1 MFSEIFYLNICKHV
15 YARSRLQCK
24 VSLFD
29 AGARVRDVAA
39 TPTPSR
45 FGAPEPLVPLVDGR
59 AGGPEASQR
68 PLPPPTPQARQA
80 RQLFKS
86 VFFSGFSFEMIY
98 ARIAKKSAPE
108 KVLSSGRSSA
118 GARPSSSARRIYDL
132 LKEVSTFLL
141 LSICSVTFL

>member
-1 MFSEIFYLNICKHV
+1 M
-15 YARSRLQCK
+15 
-24 VSLFD
+24 
-29 AGARVRDVAA
+29 
-39 TPTPSR
+39 
-45 FGAPEPLVPLVDGR
+45 PLVDGR

-80 RQLFKS
+80 RQLFKRLS

-118 GARPSSSARRIYDL
+118 GARP
-132 LKEVSTFLL
+132 T
-141 LSICSVTFL
+141 SVITAQI

>member
-45 FGAPEPLVPLVDGR
+45 FGAPALGAPALERAFAVGPSRSGAHIVAWLSALLEPR
-59 AGGPEASQR
+59 
-68 PLPPPTPQARQA
+68 
-80 RQLFKS
+80 
-86 VFFSGFSFEMIY
+86 Y
-98 ARIAKKSAPE
+98 
-108 KVLSSGRSSA
+108 SGRFIKFI
-118 GARPSSSARRIYDL
+118 GVL
-132 LKEVSTFLL
+132 LFAK
-141 LSICSVTFL
+141 